1 MGDPSPPASKLVLS
15 RHWHDTN
22 SEISFVIRSLAG
34 AASRL
39 GRITVCTP
47 GAPGPASPDG
57 GFDVIAI
64 GKGTTTP
71 WPAPEAVAWPVAAE
85 PFSVIIVDEMD
96 DSCRAI
102 LRHHCANLG
111 VYDVADRSEHAGGA
125 PDVTEGP
132 APVRMPPTIGIH
144 VPVSPLARLHR
155 HTGLGFTGYLLVLSD
170 RVGQADADAPSPM
183 AAWLTAR
190 YFDAYVVVIEDA
202 SASVW
207 KGRSLRGRISVETR
221 TDLQRLIAH
230 ARILIDLAPGT
241 VVARECI
248 ESLRLGTPI
257 LVPEGSA
264 ADVHARI
271 GGMSFADIP
280 DCLAQ
285 AKRLMA
291 DDLLRSVSAA
301 GQAYA
306 DATFGRSEHAISSLR
321 EFLTRAP

>member
-1 MGDPSPPASKLVLS
+1 MGDPSPPFSTLVLS

-57 GFDVIAI
+57 GFDIIAI
-64 GKGTTTP
+64 GTGITAP
-71 WPAPEAVAWPVAAE
+71 WPAPEVVAWPVAAE
-85 PFSVIIVDEMD
+85 PFSVIIVDESD
-96 DSCRAI
+96 DSCRAM
-102 LRHHCANLG
+102 LRHHCANPG
-111 VYDVADRSEHAGGA
+111 IYVADPSEHTGGA
-125 PDVTEGP
+125 HDLTDGP
-132 APVRMPPTIGIH
+132 APVRIPPAVGIH

-170 RVGQADADAPSPM
+170 RVGQDDADTPPPM

-202 SASVW
+202 WASVW

-264 ADVHARI
+264 AEVHARI
-271 GGMSFADIP
+271 GGMSFADMP

-285 AKRLMA
+285 AKQLMA
-291 DDLLRSVSAA
+291 DDVLRSVRAA

-306 DATFGRSEHAISSLR
+306 DSTFGQSEHAISSLG
-321 EFLTRAP
+321 EFLTHAP